1 MERRLG
7 LSRKGKGGNCLELVS
22 FSSIESDLFGRCVE
36 EDKNGQHFPLT
47 NAISAPFGGVQP

>member
-22 FSSIESDLFGRCVE
+22 FSSIESDLFGRCIE
-36 EDKNGQHFPLT
+36 EDKNG
-47 NAISAPFGGVQP
+47 